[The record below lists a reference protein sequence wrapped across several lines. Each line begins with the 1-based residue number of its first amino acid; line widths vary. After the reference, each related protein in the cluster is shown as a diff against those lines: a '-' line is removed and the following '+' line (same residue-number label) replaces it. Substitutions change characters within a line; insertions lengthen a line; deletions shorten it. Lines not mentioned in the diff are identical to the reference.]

1 MGRFTN
7 ALDNRDA
14 IIRLQWVFIA
24 MLASALLVAIVG
36 LQRAPSDLTLH
47 IPPDLRSGAKVK
59 PGEVPPPNV
68 YAFAHYIWQQ
78 LNHWSRDGAKDYG
91 AAIYRMQ
98 AYVTPG
104 CRDWLEDD
112 LAAKANNGELS
123 LRTRALQEL
132 SGHVFEESRVKALG
146 AGAWRV
152 EVDFEIRETVRG
164 MAVKETAVRY
174 PLRVVRFDA
183 DREQNPFGLA
193 VDCFNE
199 AELPSRLDLA
209 AAQRAAASSP
219 AGTNAAK
226 DAAKQLQNA
235 LTN

>member
-14 IIRLQWVFIA
+14 IIRLQWVFVAI
-24 MLASALLVAIVG
+24 LAFALLLAILG

-47 IPPDLRSGAKVK
+47 IPPDLRSGAKLK

-68 YAFAHYIWQQ
+68 YTFAHYIWQQ

-91 AAIYRMQ
+91 TAIYRMQ
-98 AYVTPG
+98 AYVTPA
-104 CRDWLEDD
+104 CRDWLERD

-123 LRTRALQEL
+123 LRTRALQEIA
-132 SGHVFEESRVKALG
+132 GREYEESRVKPLG
-146 AGAWRV
+146 PGAWRV

-193 VDCFNE
+193 VDCFSDD
-199 AELPSRLDLA
+199 ELPSRLDVMA
-209 AAQRAAASSP
+209 VERAASSP
-219 AGTNAAK
+219 AAVSAAK
-226 DAAKQLQNA
+226 GAAGQLQNA